1 MINYLHIF
9 YYFSEANKNIYKS
22 SWFAK
27 SGEKV
32 GKKKRRIASAST
44 ALLFGTILGL
54 IQTAVLL
61 FAAKPLLSVM
71 GVKPVS
77 FFFI

>member
-1 MINYLHIF
+1 M
-9 YYFSEANKNIYKS
+9 
-22 SWFAK
+22 
-27 SGEKV
+27 EKV
-32 GKKKRRIASAST
+32 EKKKRRIASAST

-54 IQTAVLL
+54 IQTSLL
-61 FAAKPLLSVM
+61 IFAAKPLLRVM

>member
-9 YYFSEANKNIYKS
+9 NYFSEGNKKICKCSKS
-22 SWFAK
+22 M
-27 SGEKV
+27 EKV
-32 GKKKRRIASAST
+32 EKKKRRIASAST

-54 IQTAVLL
+54 IQTSLL
-61 FAAKPLLSVM
+61 IFAAKPLLRVM